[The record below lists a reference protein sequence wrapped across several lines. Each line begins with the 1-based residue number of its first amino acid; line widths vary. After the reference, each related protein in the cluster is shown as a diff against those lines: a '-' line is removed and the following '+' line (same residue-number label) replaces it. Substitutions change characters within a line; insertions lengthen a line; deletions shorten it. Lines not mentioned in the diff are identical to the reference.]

1 MNNGTR
7 ARQKPVFPPH
17 PVHQVLE
24 VRSSPFLTSLHFSQ
38 SRWPLLSQGLHTFLA
53 YFTLKVS
60 LPHIPFTLLQPSL
73 QISLFE
79 STCKMAFSE
88 RVWAQSHLTLCY
100 PLDCSPP
107 GCSVHGIFQ
116 GRIPEWVATSS
127 SRGSARSRNQ
137 SRISCVSCIGRQ
149 ILYCCATGEA
159 PL

>member
-17 PVHQVLE
+17 LVHQVLE
-24 VRSSPFLTSLHFSQ
+24 VRSSLFLTSLHFSQ

-53 YFTLKVS
+53 YFTLKLS
-60 LPHIPFTLLQPSL
+60 LPHIPFTLLQSSL

-107 GCSVHGIFQ
+107 GNPNPNPNPLSMGFSRSKHWCGLPFPTR
-116 GRIPEWVATSS
+116 GS
-127 SRGSARSRNQ
+127 SRPRDRT
-137 SRISCVSCIGRQ
+137 RVSCVSSIDRQ
-149 ILYCCATGEA
+149 ILYH
-159 PL
+159 